1 MLLSVLSPL
10 LIKKLEVAVG
20 VDGTN
25 WAFVHEKIGHSRA
38 SWKTV
43 EVEEKSSPVATT
55 VQVEVAEAMET
66 LRMDQAQ

>member
-1 MLLSVLSPL
+1 M
-10 LIKKLEVAVG
+10 IKKLDVVVG

-25 WAFVHEKIGHSRA
+25 WAFVHEKIGDSRA

-43 EVEEKSSPVATT
+43 EMEKKSSSVVAT